1 MAYLITHFFEDGSE
15 SQYKAAV
22 AAAHP
27 ANGLPKGQT
36 FHAAGP
42 TEEGWLVV
50 ALWDTKADRDTFVR
64 NTLFP
69 ALRNTEGTFNGHP
82 QERSCEVVNL
92 VSDLRP
98 A

>member
-42 TEEGWLVV
+42 TEGGWLVV
-50 ALWDTKADRDTFVR
+50 ALWDTKADCDTFVR

>member
-1 MAYLITHFFEDGSE
+1 MAYMITHFFEDGSE
-15 SQYKAAV
+15 AQYKAAL

-42 TEEGWLVV
+42 TKGGWLVV
-50 ALWDTKADRDTFVR
+50 ALWNTKADCDTFVKD
-64 NTLFP
+64 TLLP
-69 ALRNTEGTFNGHP
+69 ALRNTEGTFNGPP
-82 QERSCEVVNL
+82 QERGCEVVNL
-92 VSDLRP
+92 VSKLRQ